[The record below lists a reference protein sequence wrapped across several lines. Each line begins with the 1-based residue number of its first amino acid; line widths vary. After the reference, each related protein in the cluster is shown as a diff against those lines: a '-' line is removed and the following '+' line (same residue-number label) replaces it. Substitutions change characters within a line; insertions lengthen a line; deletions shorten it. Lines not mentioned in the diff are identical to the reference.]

1 MASTEVPVGAFL
13 FRGQMTVVAVA
24 AGGALGALARY
35 FLARAVYSLLGT
47 AFPYGTLVV
56 NLLGCFLL
64 GVIIALIEERGL
76 LGPEARSLLAVGFL
90 GAMTTF
96 STFVYESHGLLRD
109 GAYLLCLAYLAA
121 SLIGGLA
128 AFVLGKG
135 LGSIGS

>member
-1 MASTEVPVGAFL
+1 
-13 FRGQMTVVAVA
+13 MTVVAVA
-24 AGGALGALARY
+24 TGGALGALARY

-64 GVIIALIEERGL
+64 GVIIALVEERGL

-109 GAYLLCLAYLAA
+109 GAYLLCLGYLAA
-121 SLIGGLA
+121 SLMGGLA
-128 AFVLGKG
+128 SFVLGRA